1 MKRLLCLT
9 TGMNTGGA
17 ETFLMKVY
25 RQLDRAKYQMDFC
38 VTIPDNYYADEIRT
52 LGGKLY
58 MVPRKSKNPVANF
71 LGVRKIVREN
81 QYDYVIRVCENSLA
95 TLDLLAAKA
104 GGAKHLA
111 MRSSNANSASKIVRV
126 LHKMFFFL
134 PRVIPNIKIAPSRL
148 AAEYTFGKKAV
159 ASGDVLLLQN
169 GIDTEK
175 FRFSQTIRDDVRSD
189 LNAGN
194 NTIIGHVGRFSN
206 QKNHKKLIEIF
217 HAYHALVPDSQLW
230 LVGTGPLEE
239 AIRQMVASL
248 GISDA
253 VRFLGVRSDV
263 NRLLMGMDV
272 FVFPSFY
279 EGMPNTVIEAQAT
292 GLRCLIADTITPEA
306 DVNGLVRYMP
316 LEETSQ
322 SWANQIQPSVPAQR
336 CNAVE
341 LMKSKGYEMADVVN
355 TFVRRVF
362 DAE

>member
-148 AAEYTFGKKAV
+148 AAEYTFFLAIPVMFGASLLKLVKFGLAFTGTQV
-159 ASGDVLLLQN
+159 AVLLL
-169 GIDTEK
+169 GM
-175 FRFSQTIRDDVRSD
+175 
-189 LNAGN
+189 A
-194 NTIIGHVGRFSN
+194 
-206 QKNHKKLIEIF
+206 
-217 HAYHALVPDSQLW
+217 
-230 LVGTGPLEE
+230 
-239 AIRQMVASL
+239 VAF
-248 GISDA
+248 A
-253 VRFLGVRSDV
+253 V
-263 NRLLMGMDV
+263 
-272 FVFPSFY
+272 
-279 EGMPNTVIEAQAT
+279 
-292 GLRCLIADTITPEA
+292 
-306 DVNGLVRYMP
+306 
-316 LEETSQ
+316 
-322 SWANQIQPSVPAQR
+322 
-336 CNAVE
+336 
-341 LMKSKGYEMADVVN
+341 
-355 TFVRRVF
+355 
-362 DAE
+362 